1 MAEYNINGGKQ
12 DGDQAIETIDLGR
25 VGNDLGNADFNIARE
40 RFILAR
46 DILLYLFC
54 LVIFIVIL
62 RVLPENSSSESVKEV
77 FNTIYQSVVPI
88 ASLIIGYYFGSKGD
102 KE

>member
-1 MAEYNINGGKQ
+1 MSDYNLNTSHP
-12 DGDQAIETIDLGR
+12 DQNSRIETIDIEMFENKLGT
-25 VGNDLGNADFNIARE
+25 ADFNIAKE

-54 LVIFIVIL
+54 LVVFIIII
-62 RVLPENSSSESVKEV
+62 RVLPENSQNEDIKEV
-77 FNTIYQSVVPI
+77 FNAIFQSIVPI

>member
-1 MAEYNINGGKQ
+1 MTEHSKNAN
-12 DGDQAIETIDLGR
+12 QATDIETIDLSS
-25 VGNDLGNADFNIARE
+25 VGKNLGNANFDIAKE

-54 LVIFIVIL
+54 LIIFIILL
-62 RVLPENSSSESVKEV
+62 RVIPENNNSDSVKEV
-77 FNTIYQSVVPI
+77 FSTIFQSVVPI